1 MVGLLKEVVA
11 ICAQDGLCGCA
22 YSRSRPSGAGGGQVG
37 TSRAEE
43 YGEWDGIW
51 AIGSNFDMES
61 SPPIP
66 KVIHVALAVEGD
78 DGDDEEDDLLRFNH
92 VDQKPRPY
100 ALRRSSEGLDDKKNY
115 DRGSSGSVSSS
126 LSASTGTGHAQI
138 LSSWSDGAARPATT
152 TAFVLPAHKPNEQ
165 RQRPLPPKLA
175 GISDLDGSSCCSSR
189 DGNGAEEEECGF
201 FWFGAKSSI
210 SESSSSANLRCRR
223 RPARRAAP
231 FKGSRR
237 SLPLSKRY
245 DNYLPATA
253 TAPTEASS
261 LASF

>member
-1 MVGLLKEVVA
+1 M
-11 ICAQDGLCGCA
+11 
-22 YSRSRPSGAGGGQVG
+22 
-37 TSRAEE
+37 T
-43 YGEWDGIW
+43 
-51 AIGSNFDMES
+51 S

-66 KVIHVALAVEGD
+66 KVIHVALTVEGD
-78 DGDDEEDDLLRFNH
+78 DGDDEEDDLLLFDH
-92 VDQKPRPY
+92 VGQKPRPY

-115 DRGSSGSVSSS
+115 DRGPSGSVSSS
-126 LSASTGTGHAQI
+126 LSASTGTGNAQI

-152 TAFVLPAHKPNEQ
+152 TAFVLPAHKPNEH
-165 RQRPLPPKLA
+165 RQPPPPPKRA

-189 DGNGAEEEECGF
+189 DVDDAEEEECGF

-210 SESSSSANLRCRR
+210 SESSSASAAEANLRCRR

-237 SLPLSKRY
+237 SLPLNKRY